1 MSFDFEKWASER
13 FQGMTHMERNA
24 VETELVVREFRPLIE
39 AARGA
44 VQGIPDGDDGDGS
57 YWLGHSNYL
66 QLKQALRD
74 LGVMR

>member
-39 AARGA
+39 AARGRYRA
-44 VQGIPDGDDGDGS
+44 SQTATMATARTGWGTRTTCNSSKPSATWG
-57 YWLGHSNYL
+57 
-66 QLKQALRD
+66 
-74 LGVMR
+74 